1 MITYTADLQA
11 LKRMLE
17 PEYLKKA
24 EKSAIKATQRKVAT
38 RISRKVREEFNVT
51 ARAVAE
57 RLRMTLLKEDTEAY
71 LWYIGSRI
79 GLVNFA
85 AAFKKVRTAK
95 GARQGATVKI
105 KRTSGRVTAAGGFIA
120 SGRNSNTQVFQ
131 RASKDQRSRLPIRKM
146 TGPAIPQMV
155 AIPEVLEDAALF
167 AETEYPKELSNRIDY
182 YLMQQ
187 MSK

>member
-1 MITYTADLQA
+1 MINYSTDLQA
-11 LKRMLE
+11 LKRLLD
-17 PEYLKKA
+17 PASLKKA

-51 ARAVAE
+51 ARAIAD
-57 RLRMTLLKEDTEAY
+57 RLRLSLQKNDTEAY

-79 GLVNFA
+79 GLINFDA
-85 AAFKKVRTAK
+85 QFKKISTPR
-95 GARQGATVKI
+95 GSRMGATARIRKGGS
-105 KRTSGRVTAAGGFIA
+105 RFVTKGGFIA
-120 SGRNSNTQVFQ
+120 TGRNQNVHIFQ
-131 RASKDQRSRLPIRKM
+131 RTDLKQKRRLPIQSK

-155 AIPEVLEDAALF
+155 AMPEVLEDAALF
-167 AETEYPKELSNRIDY
+167 AEIEYPKELTNRIDY